1 MCAQAFYQGGS
12 PSNYTIGG
20 TRFWFNRLVDD
31 TVSPARY
38 EGFVDMGNVVDS
50 SLEQEIE
57 EQDHFSS
64 KTGTRRKDR
73 SLVKEISE
81 EGVFTLDELSTEN
94 LRAFFR
100 GGDVTDQP
108 AQPADPADWQ
118 ASTAYV
124 LGDWVAA
131 TTPAGFNFICTTA
144 GTTDASEPTWP
155 TAEGGT
161 VTDGTVV
168 WTAYPANV
176 VADEVMQL
184 ERTDV
189 KILQLGY
196 LAEDIVVK
204 DITGVTTHVKDTDYT
219 EVTISP
225 GNYIGIKRIEG
236 GGIADGDF
244 VRVGYN
250 YASRV
255 RRKFYPAT
263 NLEVKGKALFFG
275 VSDTGNEFAR
285 QFRNAQLEP
294 EGAFSM
300 NDDDW
305 SNMQLRLKILDDSD
319 TVSTAPFG
327 LFYHYGTG
335 SDL

>member
-108 AQPADPADWQ
+108 AQEADPATWQ

-124 LGDWVAA
+124 VGDWVQPS
-131 TTPAGFNFICTTA
+131 TPNTYAYRCITA
-144 GTTDASEPTWP
+144 GTSDASEPTWD
-155 TAEGGT
+155 TTVGGT
-161 VTDGTVV
+161 TSETTVE
-168 WTAYPANV
+168 WQTYAMNTKT
-176 VADEVMQL
+176 DEVMQL
-184 ERTDV
+184 ERTDT

-204 DITGVTTHVKDTDYT
+204 DITGVTTYVKDTDYT
-219 EVTISP
+219 EVTITP
-225 GNYIGIKRIEG
+225 GSYIGIKRIEG
-236 GGIADGDF
+236 GSISDGDF
-244 VRVGYN
+244 VRVTYN
-250 YASRV
+250 YATRV
-255 RRKFYPAT
+255 RRLFYPAT
-263 NLEVKGKALFFG
+263 NLEVKGQALFFG

-319 TVSTAPFG
+319 TDSTAPFG